1 MRKLMI
7 AVTAVA
13 GLTMVAGCKKD
24 DVQEQREDVA
34 EARQEAAQE
43 TAEARQDE
51 GQELAAARQDANEEI
66 GAAQRDSNEDIAE
79 ARQDANEK
87 IAAAN
92 EDVRDE
98 EKDLAEAQA
107 NRNEDLNEDLA
118 TGGSG
123 MVGATAAATTINGR
137 VLSKSGDTLTVVDSN
152 NRELKI
158 KTNDKTAL
166 LDNGSRAVKMD
177 DIKEGSQVRASYV
190 MDGKDM
196 VARDVTL
203 VAAVKKLDK

>member
-13 GLTMVAGCKKD
+13 GLTMVTGCKKD
-24 DVQEQREDVA
+24 DVQSQREDVA

-51 GQELAAARQDANEEI
+51 SKELASAQQDA
-66 GAAQRDSNEDIAE
+66 NEDIAE
-79 ARQDANEK
+79 ARQDANDK
-87 IAAAN
+87 IASAN

-98 EKDLAEAQA
+98 EQDLAEARA
-107 NRNEDLNEDLA
+107 NRNEDLAE
-118 TGGSG
+118 GGSG
-123 MVGATAAATTINGR
+123 MAGTTSAAAATTVNGR
-137 VLSKSGDTLTVVDSN
+137 VLSKSGDTLTLVDSTN
-152 NRELKI
+152 KELKI
-158 KTNDKTAL
+158 KTNDKTAVM
-166 LDNGSRAVKMD
+166 DNGSRAVKLD
-177 DIKEGSQVRASYV
+177 DIQEGSQVRASYV

-203 VAAVKKLDK
+203 VAPVKKMDK

>member
-13 GLTMVAGCKKD
+13 GLTMVTGCKKD
-24 DVQEQREDVA
+24 DVQDQREDVA

-51 GQELAAARQDANEEI
+51 SRELASAQEGANE
-66 GAAQRDSNEDIAE
+66 DVAE
-79 ARQDANEK
+79 ARQDANDK
-87 IAAAN
+87 IASAN
-92 EDVRDE
+92 EEVRDE
-98 EKDLAEAQA
+98 EQDLAEAQA
-107 NRNEDLNEDLA
+107 NRNEDLAEDRANRNEELA

-123 MVGATAAATTINGR
+123 MAGATSAAAATTVNGR
-137 VLSKSGDTLTVVDSN
+137 VLSKSGDTLTLVDSTN
-152 NRELKI
+152 KELKI
-158 KTNDKTAL
+158 KTNDKTAVM
-166 LDNGSRAVKMD
+166 DNGSRAVKLD

-203 VAAVKKLDK
+203 VAPIKKMDK

>member
-13 GLTMVAGCKKD
+13 GLTMVTGCKRD
-24 DVQEQREDVA
+24 DVQAQREDVA

-43 TAEARQDE
+43 KAEARQDE
-51 GQELAAARQDANEEI
+51 SQELAATQQDA
-66 GAAQRDSNEDIAE
+66 NEDIAE
-79 ARQDANEK
+79 ARQDANDK
-87 IAAAN
+87 IASAN

-98 EKDLAEAQA
+98 EQDLAEAQA
-107 NRNEDLNEDLA
+107 NRNEDLAE
-118 TGGSG
+118 GGSG
-123 MVGATAAATTINGR
+123 MAGTTSAAAATTVNGR
-137 VLSKSGDTLTVVDSN
+137 VLSKSGDTLTLVDSTN
-152 NRELKI
+152 KELKI
-158 KTNDKTAL
+158 KTNDKTAVM
-166 LDNGSRAVKMD
+166 DNGSRAVKLD

-203 VAAVKKLDK
+203 VAPIKKMDK

>member
-13 GLTMVAGCKKD
+13 GLTMVTGCKKD
-24 DVQEQREDVA
+24 DVQAQREDVA

-51 GQELAAARQDANEEI
+51 SRELASAQENANE
-66 GAAQRDSNEDIAE
+66 DVAE
-79 ARQDANEK
+79 ARQDANDK
-87 IAAAN
+87 IASAN
-92 EDVRDE
+92 EEVRDE
-98 EKDLAEAQA
+98 EQDLAEAQA
-107 NRNEDLNEDLA
+107 NRNEDLAE
-118 TGGSG
+118 GGSG
-123 MVGATAAATTINGR
+123 MAGTTSAAAATTVNGR
-137 VLSKSGDTLTVVDSN
+137 VLSKSGDTLTLVDSSN
-152 NRELKI
+152 KELKI

-166 LDNGSRAVKMD
+166 MDNGSRAVKLD
-177 DIKEGSQVRASYV
+177 DIQEGSQVRASYV

-203 VAAVKKLDK
+203 VAPVKKLDK

>member
-1 MRKLMI
+1 MRKLMF

-24 DVQEQREDVA
+24 DVQAQREDVA

-51 GQELAAARQDANEEI
+51 NKEMAS
-66 GAAQRDSNEDIAE
+66 AQRSANEDIAE
-79 ARQDANEK
+79 AHQDANEK
-87 IAAAN
+87 IASAN

-107 NRNEDLNEDLA
+107 HRDGDLA
-118 TGGSG
+118 LGGSG
-123 MVGATAAATTINGR
+123 MAGTTAAAAATTVNGR
-137 VLSKSGDTLTVVDSN
+137 LLSRSGDTLTLVDTH

-166 LDNGSRAVKMD
+166 MDSGSRAVKLD

-203 VAAVKKLDK
+203 VAPVKKLDK

>member
-13 GLTMVAGCKKD
+13 GLTMVTGCKKD
-24 DVQEQREDVA
+24 DVQAQREDVA

-51 GQELAAARQDANEEI
+51 GREMASAQQDA
-66 GAAQRDSNEDIAE
+66 NEDIAE
-79 ARQDANEK
+79 ARQDANEE
-87 IAAAN
+87 IASAN

-98 EKDLAEAQA
+98 EQDLAEAQA
-107 NRNEDLNEDLA
+107 NRNEDLAE
-118 TGGSG
+118 GGSG
-123 MVGATAAATTINGR
+123 MAGTTSAAAATTVNGR
-137 VLSKSGDTLTVVDSN
+137 VIAKSGDTLTLVDSTN
-152 NRELKI
+152 KELKI
-158 KTNDKTAL
+158 KTNDRTAL
-166 LDNGSRAVKMD
+166 MDNGSRAVKLD

>member
-13 GLTMVAGCKKD
+13 GLTMVTGCKKD
-24 DVQEQREDVA
+24 DVQAQREDVA

-51 GQELAAARQDANEEI
+51 SKELAATQQDA
-66 GAAQRDSNEDIAE
+66 NEDIAE
-79 ARQDANEK
+79 ARQDANDK
-87 IAAAN
+87 IASAN

-98 EKDLAEAQA
+98 EQDLAEARA
-107 NRNEDLNEDLA
+107 NRNEDLAE
-118 TGGSG
+118 GGSG
-123 MVGATAAATTINGR
+123 MAGTTSAAAATTVNGR
-137 VLSKSGDTLTVVDSN
+137 VLSKSGDTLTLVDSTN
-152 NRELKI
+152 KELKI

-166 LDNGSRAVKMD
+166 MDNGSRAVKLD
-177 DIKEGSQVRASYV
+177 DIQEGSQVRASYV

-203 VAAVKKLDK
+203 VAPVKKLDK

>member
-1 MRKLMI
+1 MI

-13 GLTMVAGCKKD
+13 GLTMVTGCKKD
-24 DVQEQREDVA
+24 DVQAQREDVA

-51 GQELAAARQDANEEI
+51 NQEMASAQHDA
-66 GAAQRDSNEDIAE
+66 NEDIAE
-79 ARQDANEK
+79 AREDANDK
-87 IAAAN
+87 IASAN

-98 EKDLAEAQA
+98 EQDLAEAQA
-107 NRNEDLNEDLA
+107 NRNEDLA
-118 TGGSG
+118 AGGSG
-123 MVGATAAATTINGR
+123 MAGTTSAAAATTVNGR
-137 VLSKSGDTLTVVDSN
+137 VIGKSGDTLTLVDSTN
-152 NRELKI
+152 KELKI
-158 KTNDKTAL
+158 KTNDRTAL
-166 LDNGSRAVKMD
+166 MDNGSRAVKLD

>member
-13 GLTMVAGCKKD
+13 GLTMVTGCKKD
-24 DVQEQREDVA
+24 DVQAQREDVA
-34 EARQEAAQE
+34 EARQEAAQQ
-43 TAEARQDE
+43 TAEARQEE
-51 GQELAAARQDANEEI
+51 GQEIAS
-66 GAAQRDSNEDIAE
+66 AQQNANEDIAE
-79 ARQDANEK
+79 ARKDANEE
-87 IAAAN
+87 IASAN

-107 NRNEDLNEDLA
+107 NRDEDAAL
-118 TGGSG
+118 GGSG
-123 MVGATAAATTINGR
+123 MAGTTAAAAATTVNGR
-137 VLSKSGDTLTVVDSN
+137 VLSKSGDTLTLVDSAN
-152 NRELKI
+152 KELKI
-158 KTNDKTAL
+158 KTNDKTAM
-166 LDNGSRAVKMD
+166 LDNASRAVKLD

-203 VAAVKKLDK
+203 VAPVKKMDK

>member
-1 MRKLMI
+1 MI

-13 GLTMVAGCKKD
+13 GLTMVTGCKKD
-24 DVQEQREDVA
+24 DVQAQREDVA

-51 GQELAAARQDANEEI
+51 SKELAATQQDA
-66 GAAQRDSNEDIAE
+66 NEDIAE
-79 ARQDANEK
+79 ARQDANDK
-87 IAAAN
+87 IASAN

-98 EKDLAEAQA
+98 EQDLAEARA
-107 NRNEDLNEDLA
+107 NRNEDLAE
-118 TGGSG
+118 GGSG
-123 MVGATAAATTINGR
+123 MAGTTSAAAATTVNGR
-137 VLSKSGDTLTVVDSN
+137 VLSKSGDTLTLVDSTN
-152 NRELKI
+152 KELKI

-166 LDNGSRAVKMD
+166 MDNGSRAVKLD
-177 DIKEGSQVRASYV
+177 DIQEGSQVRASYV

-203 VAAVKKLDK
+203 VAPVKKLDK

>member
-1 MRKLMI
+1 MI

-13 GLTMVAGCKKD
+13 GLTMVTGCKKD
-24 DVQEQREDVA
+24 DVQAQREDVA

-51 GQELAAARQDANEEI
+51 SKEVAS
-66 GAAQRDSNEDIAE
+66 AQQNANEDIAE

-87 IAAAN
+87 IASAN

-98 EKDLAEAQA
+98 EQDLAEAQA
-107 NRNEDLNEDLA
+107 NRNEELA
-118 TGGSG
+118 EGGSG
-123 MVGATAAATTINGR
+123 MAGTTSAAAATTVNGR
-137 VLSKSGDTLTVVDSN
+137 VLSKSGDTLTLVDSTN
-152 NRELKI
+152 KELKL
-158 KTNDKTAL
+158 KTNDKTAMM
-166 LDNGSRAVKMD
+166 DNASRAVKLD
-177 DIKEGSQVRASYV
+177 DIKEGAQVRASYV

-203 VAAVKKLDK
+203 VAPMKKMNK

>member
-13 GLTMVAGCKKD
+13 GLTMVTGCKKD

-51 GQELAAARQDANEEI
+51 SKELASAQHDA
-66 GAAQRDSNEDIAE
+66 NEDIAE
-79 ARQDANEK
+79 ARQDANDK
-87 IAAAN
+87 IASAN

-107 NRNEDLNEDLA
+107 NRNEDLAE
-118 TGGSG
+118 GGSG
-123 MVGATAAATTINGR
+123 MAGTTSAAAATTVNGR
-137 VLSKSGDTLTVVDSN
+137 VISKSGDTLTLVDSTN
-152 NRELKI
+152 KELKI

-166 LDNGSRAVKMD
+166 MDNGSRAVKLD

-203 VAAVKKLDK
+203 VAAVKKMDK

>member
-13 GLTMVAGCKKD
+13 GLTMVTGCKKD

-51 GQELAAARQDANEEI
+51 SKELASAQHDA
-66 GAAQRDSNEDIAE
+66 NEDIAE
-79 ARQDANEK
+79 ARQDANDK
-87 IAAAN
+87 IASAN

-98 EKDLAEAQA
+98 EQDLAEAQA
-107 NRNEDLNEDLA
+107 NRNEDLAE
-118 TGGSG
+118 GGSG
-123 MVGATAAATTINGR
+123 MAGTTSAAAATTVNGR
-137 VLSKSGDTLTVVDSN
+137 VISKSGDTLTLVDSTN
-152 NRELKI
+152 KELKI

-166 LDNGSRAVKMD
+166 MDNGSRAVKLD

-203 VAAVKKLDK
+203 VAAVKKMDK

>member
-13 GLTMVAGCKKD
+13 GLTMVTGCKKD
-24 DVQEQREDVA
+24 DVQAQREDVA

-51 GQELAAARQDANEEI
+51 SKEVASAQQNANEDIAEARQDA
-66 GAAQRDSNEDIAE
+66 NEDIAE

-87 IAAAN
+87 IASAN

-98 EKDLAEAQA
+98 EQDLAEAQA
-107 NRNEDLNEDLA
+107 NRNEELA
-118 TGGSG
+118 EGGSG
-123 MVGATAAATTINGR
+123 MAGTTSAAAATTVNGR
-137 VLSKSGDTLTVVDSN
+137 VLSKSGDTLTLVDSTN
-152 NRELKI
+152 KELKL
-158 KTNDKTAL
+158 KTNDKTAMM
-166 LDNGSRAVKMD
+166 DNASRAVKLD
-177 DIKEGSQVRASYV
+177 DIKEGAQVRASYV

-203 VAAVKKLDK
+203 VAPMKKMNK

>member
-13 GLTMVAGCKKD
+13 GLTMVTGCKKD
-24 DVQEQREDVA
+24 DVQAQREDVA

-51 GQELAAARQDANEEI
+51 SQELASAQENANE
-66 GAAQRDSNEDIAE
+66 DVAE
-79 ARQDANEK
+79 ARQDANDK
-87 IAAAN
+87 IASAN
-92 EDVRDE
+92 EEVRDE
-98 EKDLAEAQA
+98 EQDLAEAQA
-107 NRNEDLNEDLA
+107 NRNEDLAE
-118 TGGSG
+118 GGSG
-123 MVGATAAATTINGR
+123 MAGTTSAAAATTVNGR
-137 VLSKSGDTLTVVDSN
+137 VLSKSGDTLTLVDSSN
-152 NRELKI
+152 KELKI

-166 LDNGSRAVKMD
+166 MDNGSRAVKLD
-177 DIKEGSQVRASYV
+177 DIQEGSQVRASYV

-203 VAAVKKLDK
+203 VAPVKKLDK

>member
-13 GLTMVAGCKKD
+13 GLTMVTGCKKD
-24 DVQEQREDVA
+24 DVQSQREDVA

-51 GQELAAARQDANEEI
+51 SQELASAQENANE
-66 GAAQRDSNEDIAE
+66 DVAE
-79 ARQDANEK
+79 ARQDANDK
-87 IAAAN
+87 IASAN
-92 EDVRDE
+92 EEVRDE
-98 EKDLAEAQA
+98 EQDLAEAQA
-107 NRNEDLNEDLA
+107 NRNEDLAE
-118 TGGSG
+118 GGSG
-123 MVGATAAATTINGR
+123 MAGTTSAAAATTVNGR
-137 VLSKSGDTLTVVDSN
+137 VLSKSGDTLTLVDSSN
-152 NRELKI
+152 KELKI

-166 LDNGSRAVKMD
+166 MDNGSRAVKLD
-177 DIKEGSQVRASYV
+177 DIQEGSQVRASYV

-203 VAAVKKLDK
+203 VAPVKKLDK

>member
-13 GLTMVAGCKKD
+13 GLTMVTGCKKD
-24 DVQEQREDVA
+24 DVQSQREDVA

-51 GQELAAARQDANEEI
+51 SKEMAS
-66 GAAQRDSNEDIAE
+66 AQQNANEDIAE

-87 IAAAN
+87 IASAN

-107 NRNEDLNEDLA
+107 NRNEDLAE
-118 TGGSG
+118 GGSG
-123 MVGATAAATTINGR
+123 MAGTTSAAAATTVNGR
-137 VLSKSGDTLTVVDSN
+137 VLSKSGDTLTLVDTSN
-152 NRELKI
+152 KELKI
-158 KTNDKTAL
+158 KTNDKTAVM
-166 LDNGSRAVKMD
+166 DNASRAVKLD

-203 VAAVKKLDK
+203 VAPVKKMDK